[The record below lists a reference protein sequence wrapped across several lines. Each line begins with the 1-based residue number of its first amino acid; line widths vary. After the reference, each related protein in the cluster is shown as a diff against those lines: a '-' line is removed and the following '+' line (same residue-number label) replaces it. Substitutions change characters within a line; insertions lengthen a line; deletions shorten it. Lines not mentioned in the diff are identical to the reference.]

1 MTTLRKAKPFDALAV
16 AGILGEFVDTTPWMP
31 RIHTPAEDFAHAKHI
46 IDRGWV
52 TVAERGKTVVGF
64 AALNGSDLNA
74 VYVTQSAR
82 GSGVG
87 HALLNHLKA
96 QSPRLQLWTFQ
107 ANDGAQR
114 FYERHGFT
122 EIQRTQGAAN
132 DEQLPDIQYEWHKET
147 AA

>member
-1 MTTLRKAKPFDALAV
+1 MIALRQAKPFDALAV

-31 RIHTPAEDFAHAKHI
+31 RVHTPADDLTHARQI

-52 TVAERGKTVVGF
+52 TVAERRKTVIGF

-74 VYVTQSAR
+74 VYVTQTAR

-87 HALLNHLKA
+87 QALLDHLKA
-96 QSPRLQLWTFQ
+96 QNPHLLLWTFQ
-107 ANDGAQR
+107 ANSGAQR
-114 FYERHGFT
+114 FYERHGFS
-122 EIQRTQGAAN
+122 EIRRTQGEAN
-132 DEQLPDIQYEWHKET
+132 DENLPDIQYEWHKEK